1 METAMQQHIE
11 WLKATLDLCKE
22 NAPTLVNC
30 ISLCISDAESRLEM
44 EKEQMK
50 ESFDAA
56 LYQDVDNAEL
66 LEFEQYYN
74 NTFKSEMSCPKC
86 YESENIHFNIDYSN
100 YGSPDTKEFLC
111 NECGTFFTIKSE

>member
-44 EKEQMK
+44 EKNQIID
-50 ESFDAA
+50 FGDFII
-56 LYQDVDNAEL
+56 DEL
-66 LEFEQYYN
+66 APMAQNRDWVEERYN
-74 NTFKSEMSCPKC
+74 YFKSE
-86 YESENIHFNIDYSN
+86 
-100 YGSPDTKEFLC
+100 
-111 NECGTFFTIKSE
+111 

>member
-44 EKEQMK
+44 EKEQIIK
-50 ESFDAA
+50 HSI
-56 LYQDVDNAEL
+56 EL
-66 LEFEQYYN
+66 AKILISNPIEVSGKTPQELINKYYN
-74 NTFKSEMSCPKC
+74 ETFKTE
-86 YESENIHFNIDYSN
+86 
-100 YGSPDTKEFLC
+100 
-111 NECGTFFTIKSE
+111 

>member
-44 EKEQMK
+44 EKEQIK
-50 ESFDAA
+50 NAFEIG
-56 LYQDVDNAEL
+56 YDNGACVQEGNAIYHGSN
-66 LEFEQYYN
+66 YYN
-74 NTFKSEMSCPKC
+74 ETFKSE
-86 YESENIHFNIDYSN
+86 
-100 YGSPDTKEFLC
+100 
-111 NECGTFFTIKSE
+111 

>member
-44 EKEQMK
+44 EKEQIK
-50 ESFDAA
+50 KAYYTGND
-56 LYQDVDNAEL
+56 DVIDNPDREA
-66 LEFEQYYN
+66 EQYYKN
-74 NTFKSEMSCPKC
+74 IFKSK
-86 YESENIHFNIDYSN
+86 F
-100 YGSPDTKEFLC
+100 KR
-111 NECGTFFTIKSE
+111 

>member
-44 EKEQMK
+44 EKNQIIDFGDFIIDELAPMAQNRDWVEERYNYFISEED
-50 ESFDAA
+50 ES
-56 LYQDVDNAEL
+56 
-66 LEFEQYYN
+66 
-74 NTFKSEMSCPKC
+74 K
-86 YESENIHFNIDYSN
+86 
-100 YGSPDTKEFLC
+100 
-111 NECGTFFTIKSE
+111 

>member
-44 EKEQMK
+44 EKEQIIEAMDRMGNTDFYCEY
-50 ESFDAA
+50 ESP
-56 LYQDVDNAEL
+56 EH
-66 LEFEQYYN
+66 YYN
-74 NTFKSEMSCPKC
+74 ATFKSE
-86 YESENIHFNIDYSN
+86 
-100 YGSPDTKEFLC
+100 
-111 NECGTFFTIKSE
+111 

>member
-44 EKEQMK
+44 EKQQIIEAMDRMGNTDFYCEY
-50 ESFDAA
+50 ESP
-56 LYQDVDNAEL
+56 EH
-66 LEFEQYYN
+66 YYN
-74 NTFKSEMSCPKC
+74 ATFKSE
-86 YESENIHFNIDYSN
+86 
-100 YGSPDTKEFLC
+100 
-111 NECGTFFTIKSE
+111 